1 MSLYGPQPAF
11 AALVDAPF
19 AVVRA
24 HRGPL
29 LRVGFAA
36 GALWGLPALPGQL
49 LLALGE
55 GMAVVLPPEAA
66 AVVLP
71 TVQVMGGSLSALA
84 SGFSFIALL
93 FGSVA
98 VHAAARAAL
107 DGRPLTVRAAFRAA
121 LNGRAI
127 GLEILRI
134 GLYFAAYLCCGL
146 PLLVLPIFTS
156 SALPLVL
163 RGDIGP
169 WAALKR
175 SAWLVWRQPGRWS
188 AIGQLVVVWHAVG
201 FHLLAL
207 SSLSSL
213 ILGGWAAVVVLRA
226 VSGGEVPD
234 PATMFPGWL
243 QALVTLLGAVGYGL
257 SAAYP
262 AVLFTAVSDHLDD
275 AATGRTLAAGLDALG
290 APRG

>member
-1 MSLYGPQPAF
+1 MSLYGPQPGF

-55 GMAVVLPPEAA
+55 GLAVVLPPEAA
-66 AVVLP
+66 AVLLP
-71 TVQVMGGSLSALA
+71 TLQLMGGSLSALA
-84 SGFSFIALL
+84 SGVSFIALL

-107 DGRPLTVRAAFRAA
+107 DGRPLAVRAAFRAA

-127 GLEILRI
+127 GVELMRLGI
-134 GLYFAAYLCCGL
+134 YFASYLCCGL
-146 PLLVLPIFTS
+146 PLLVVPLFTS

-163 RGDIGP
+163 RSEIGP
-169 WAALKR
+169 WEALKR

-188 AIGQLVVVWHAVG
+188 SVGQLVAVWHAVG

-213 ILGGWAAVVVLRA
+213 VLGAWAAVVVLRT
-226 VSGGEVPD
+226 VSSGDMPD
-234 PATMFPGWL
+234 PATLFPGWL
-243 QALVTLLGAVGYGL
+243 QALVTLLGTAGYGL

-275 AATGRTLAAGLDALG
+275 TATGRSLAAALDAVG
-290 APRG
+290 APRA